1 LRIELKNFDSPLS
14 DIGFIEWGEYVDFFN
29 TDLPKIVVKLV
40 EGRIS
45 LKREVFRVE
54 NPEHLTMEEISKKFW
69 DNFVLVTN
77 TTSNAKSGIVRY
89 YCYSNEPELTD
100 LIMEMD
106 KDEETYGD
114 CVIRYVGQGR
124 GFLGVYV

>member
-1 LRIELKNFDSPLS
+1 M
-14 DIGFIEWGEYVDFFN
+14 
-29 TDLPKIVVKLV
+29 
-40 EGRIS
+40 
-45 LKREVFRVE
+45 KREIHRVE
-54 NPEHLTMEEISKKFW
+54 NPEYLSIAEISKKFW

-77 TTSNAKSGIVRY
+77 TSVNSKAGIVRY

-114 CVIRYVGQGR
+114 CLIYYVGQGR
-124 GFLGVYV
+124 GFLGLYL